1 MPILLVFLLVL
12 SHKLEMVDAL
22 LLTDGMVH
30 TKKSCQ

>member
-22 LLTDGMVH
+22 LLLILNGD